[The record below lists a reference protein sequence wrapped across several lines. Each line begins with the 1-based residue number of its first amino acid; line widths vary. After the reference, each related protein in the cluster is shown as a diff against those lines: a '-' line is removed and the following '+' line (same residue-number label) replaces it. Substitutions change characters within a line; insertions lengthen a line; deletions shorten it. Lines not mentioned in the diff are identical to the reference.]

1 MHALFGQRAII
12 EENRYSVNRVHG
24 SAGRMTI
31 NSTIDEF
38 LDRFPDSNFR
48 VNFRMNPESFWRLVD
63 ILVARCG
70 LQYWGQHVGPG
81 KRARPPYQQIAI
93 ALYFLGSG
101 DVVVER
107 IRAIANVSYGSV
119 YNYVARMVH
128 VLSSMIPEYVVWPS
142 PASRRQMRE
151 KHDGEL
157 FGDCVG
163 FLDGSD
169 IGLKMKP
176 VKDHETNFSR
186 KKKKKKGTISTC
198 KPSAMTTRSSLTSV
212 YNTKRACTIQ
222 PPSSR
227 RHFTGHYTRGSTS
240 LSTSW
245 PIRPT
250 SSKSTS

>member
-176 VKDHETNFSR
+176 VKDHETYFSR
-186 KKKKKKGTISTC
+186 KKKKKK
-198 KPSAMTTRSSLTSV
+198 KKKVRF
-212 YNTKRACTIQ
+212 Q
-222 PPSSR
+222 PAS
-227 RHFTGHYTRGSTS
+227 H
-240 LSTSW
+240 LQ
-245 PIRPT
+245 
-250 SSKSTS
+250 